1 MAILQGRNYYYLI
14 YAYKEDE
21 RERAFKVAYFPPT
34 FFFISYLIDD
44 D

>member
-21 RERAFKVAYFPPT
+21 REREHSRSLIFLPL
-34 FFFISYLIDD
+34 FFLFHI
-44 D
+44 